1 MKNKKELNDLDK
13 VWNDLKRYYDRWI
26 ILDILMLI
34 LSIISYF
41 IK

>member
-1 MKNKKELNDLDK
+1 MKNKKELDDLDK
-13 VWNDLKRYYDRWI
+13 VWNDLKGYYDRWI

-34 LSIISYF
+34 LSIISCF